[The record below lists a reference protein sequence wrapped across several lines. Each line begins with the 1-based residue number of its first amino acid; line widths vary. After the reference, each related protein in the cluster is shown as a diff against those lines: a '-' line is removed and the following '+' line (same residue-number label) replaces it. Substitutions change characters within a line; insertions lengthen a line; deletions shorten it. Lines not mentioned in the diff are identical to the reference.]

1 MPLGRGLLSLIPSFP
16 AYRQAGLPTGQAGKS
31 PVGGIMPTTRE
42 SSAVEGKDQERIWHI
57 PLSSIKPNPYQPR
70 QSFSHQD
77 LEELIN
83 SIKVHGVIQPLL
95 VSEIAD
101 GNYELITGERRWR
114 SAQILGLPTVP
125 ALIRPVK
132 DTEKLELALIENIQ
146 RKDLNP
152 IEEAFA
158 FERLIDEFGLTHEEI
173 AQKVGKSRPYVSNM
187 LRLLTLPAEI
197 QKGLIDGVISQTV
210 GRAILGLAGAK
221 EQLKTFRRLTKE
233 KSTVQAVEEKAA
245 EERFKKTGL
254 TRRDLS
260 IIDYE
265 RKLREALGTKVRI
278 TKRGERGSI
287 KIDYYSTEELKR
299 ILGQIIS

>member
-1 MPLGRGLLSLIPSFP
+1 MPLGRGLSSLIPSFRNP
-16 AYRQAGLPTGQAGKS
+16 VEEKAPTPREPLAG
-31 PVGGIMPTTRE
+31 
-42 SSAVEGKDQERIWHI
+42 EGKDRERIWHI

-77 LEELIN
+77 LEDLIN

-95 VSEIAD
+95 VSEVAD

-152 IEEAFA
+152 VEEAFA
-158 FERLIDEFGLTHEEI
+158 YERLIDEFGLTHEEI

-187 LRLLTLPAEI
+187 LRLLTLSAEI

-210 GRAILGLAGAK
+210 GRAILGLPGVK
-221 EQLKTFRRLTKE
+221 EQLKAFRRLTKE

-245 EERFKKTGL
+245 EERLKKTGL

-265 RKLREALGTKVRI
+265 RRLREALGTKVRI

-299 ILGQIIS
+299 ILDQIIS